1 MRNIIISG
9 ASAVALSTGIAQA
22 GGYES
27 SALSTA
33 FMYEDGGYVEFATG
47 KRDYEVTGS
56 KYAPSGSA
64 LKDTSAIAYAFKFDV
79 ADQVSLGFSK
89 YTQGSIQLDYSNA
102 GSIIAAGLPVVD
114 LTLDANVLLAKYQFN
129 DKYSAIAGIKQTVVK
144 DATANIFQSVPYA
157 ASKIIGGKET
167 GTVIGVAYERPDIAL
182 RVELLS
188 EQATDF
194 ELTTTN
200 ASIPGLP
207 QKTKGSVPDYKTLTF
222 QSGIAAD
229 TLVFGS
235 VRKANWATNQ
245 LYVAPYAAATSTFKD
260 STTYSIGIGRKFNDT
275 WSGSIT
281 YTTEK
286 KGSKDST
293 TPLTITNGYQG
304 VTIGAK
310 YTKDNM
316 SVSAGY
322 NYTKLGDIDL
332 TSALGVG
339 NFRNN
344 TVTGFGVKVAYT
356 FD

>member
-1 MRNIIISG
+1 MRKNIITGVSL
-9 ASAVALSTGIAQA
+9 VALSAGMVQA
-22 GGYES
+22 GGFES

-33 FMYEDGGYVEFATG
+33 FLYEDGGYVEFATG
-47 KRDYEVTGS
+47 RRDFEVTGS
-56 KYAPSGSA
+56 KYAPTGSV
-64 LKDTSAIAYAFKFDV
+64 LKDTSSIAYAFKFDV
-79 ADQVSLGFSK
+79 DDQVSLGVAK
-89 YTQGSIQLDYSNA
+89 YTQGSIQLDYSSA

-114 LTLDANVLLAKYQFN
+114 LTIDANVFLAKYQFS
-129 DKYSAIAGIKQTVVK
+129 DKYSAIAGIKQSVAK

-157 ASKIIGGKET
+157 ASKISGGTAT
-167 GTVIGVAYERPDIAL
+167 GTVIGVAYQRPDIAL

-207 QKTKGSVPDYKTLTF
+207 QKTKASVPDYKTLTF

-235 VRKANWATNQ
+235 IRKANWTTNQ
-245 LYVAPYAAATSTFKD
+245 VYVAPYASATSSFKD
-260 STTYSIGIGRKFNDT
+260 STTYSIGIGRKFSDT

-281 YTTEK
+281 YSTEK

-293 TPLTITNGYQG
+293 SPLTITNGYQG

-332 TSALGVG
+332 NSALGVG
-339 NFRNN
+339 NFTDN
-344 TVTGFGVKVAYT
+344 TVKGFGVKLAYS
-356 FD
+356 F